1 MKKIIIICILS
12 VGICLLIVLSKLSHK
27 ASQVELLQKQ
37 IHNQELHIED
47 IYIKTNYSRVDSLY
61 LEIMDLGAQLD
72 SMKLKYD

>member
-1 MKKIIIICILS
+1 MKKLIIICMLS

-27 ASQVELLQKQ
+27 ASQVEILQEQ
-37 IHNQELHIED
+37 INSQELYIKD
-47 IYIKTNYSRVDSLY
+47 IYINTNYSHVNSLY

>member
-12 VGICLLIVLSKLSHK
+12 VSICLLIVLSKLSHK
-27 ASQVELLQKQ
+27 ASQIEILQEQ
-37 IHNQELHIED
+37 IHNQELDIED
-47 IYIKTNYSRVDSLY
+47 IYIKTNYSHVDSLY